1 MRNNFGGSKPEGNII
16 KTYTWNEREYLCKE
30 EMYNYHEFFLKYAL
44 KFRSDNYGTN
54 QMSQF
59 VFKRRD
65 FKYN

>member
-1 MRNNFGGSKPEGNII
+1 MIDNFGGSKPEGNII
-16 KTYTWNEREYLCKE
+16 KTYTCSEREYLCKE

-44 KFRSDNYGTN
+44 KLRSDKYGTN